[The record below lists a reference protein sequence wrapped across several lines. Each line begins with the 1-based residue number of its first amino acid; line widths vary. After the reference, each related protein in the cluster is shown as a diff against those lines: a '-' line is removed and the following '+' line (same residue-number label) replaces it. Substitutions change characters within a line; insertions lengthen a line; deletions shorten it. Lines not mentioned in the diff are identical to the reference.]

1 MHLKRFIGIL
11 GFVALS
17 GVAMAQLSE
26 ASLQSA
32 SAIVSQKKDG
42 RWSFQ
47 SMGNG
52 IVKVSYLPNGYS
64 RTQQISDAVLS
75 KPQKVTVVSKGASKK
90 GFGETMV
97 VDNGSS
103 FAINNGSSALLAGLS
118 PLKDGINNG
127 FCLDLM
133 PNEQIFGGGERAIPM
148 NRRGHRFNFYN
159 RPSYGYGVGEE
170 NLNYSLP
177 FFMSSRGYG
186 IFFDNPSKGFA
197 DIAKSS
203 ANRMCVGFESG
214 ELTFYLI
221 PGKTPEEIL
230 KRYTSMIG
238 TQPIPAR
245 WVFGNFMSRFG
256 YRSEAQIRDIKARMK
271 ADRIP
276 MDAIIIDLF
285 WFGDSIQNYVGNLD
299 WVNRTA
305 WPDPKKMIADFTAD
319 SINTVLITE
328 PYVVKGTLNYNESA
342 PFLATDSL
350 GKTYTLEHFYFGK
363 GGIIDM
369 FRNDSKDW
377 FWSKYK
383 KQMDIGV
390 SGWWGDLGEPENH
403 PEDVFHNLKD
413 LGYSN
418 RLYAANEVHNI
429 FGHYWNKML
438 FTKFDKEYPDVR
450 LFNLN
455 RAGYAN
461 SARYI
466 IFPWSGD
473 VGRHWSGY
481 RAQLPIML
489 TMSMSNIPY
498 IHSDAGGFTF
508 AKQDNELYVRWM
520 QMSSFSPILR
530 PHGTALKDYLPDA
543 DSYPSEATFFGEP
556 YKSIARR
563 YIQMR
568 YDLLPYNYTLG
579 YEHMANAQPLVKP
592 LFFRSF
598 KDGDALKAED
608 QYFWG
613 DALMVAPVLDSGAT
627 SRRLYLPAGSQ
638 WYRYHNPAEPIN
650 GGQWINEKVTLTD
663 MPIFAKEGAF
673 VPTAPGLMNTKQ
685 YNPAKLVVTYFPS
698 SKPSSY
704 TLFDDDG
711 KTNRSWERKQYEL
724 ITFKADGKRTITI
737 TSNGGSYPGKPA
749 SRTFTLKVVNVSKA
763 PAAVLVDGKKIVPMY
778 DAASRTLTAVVP
790 FTGKKTTVKF

>member
-1 MHLKRFIGIL
+1 MQLKRLIGIL

-17 GVAMAQLSE
+17 GVAVAQLSE
-26 ASLQSA
+26 ATLTSATSL
-32 SAIVSQKKDG
+32 ISQKKEG
-42 RWSFQ
+42 KWTFQ

-52 IVKVSYLPNGYS
+52 IVKATYLPNGYT
-64 RTQQISDAVLS
+64 RVQQISDAVTT
-75 KPQKVTVVSKGASKK
+75 KPQKVKVVSKGDKQK
-90 GFGETMV
+90 GFGSIMV
-97 VDNGSS
+97 ADNGSS
-103 FAINNGSSALLAGLS
+103 FSVNEGSTTLLSGLTAITEGL
-118 PLKDGINNG
+118 NNG
-127 FCLDLM
+127 FSFELM
-133 PNEQIFGGGERAIPM
+133 PGEQIFGGGERAIPM
-148 NRRGHRFNFYN
+148 NRRGHRLNLYN
-159 RPSYGYGVGEE
+159 RPSYAYGMGEE

-197 DIAKSS
+197 DIAKSD
-203 ANRMCVGFESG
+203 ANRMSVGFESG

-221 PGKTPEEIL
+221 PGKNPEEIL

-256 YRSEAQIRDIKARMK
+256 YRSEAQIRDIKAKMK

-285 WFGDSIQNYVGNLD
+285 WFGDSIQNYVGNLE
-299 WVNRTA
+299 WVNRKA
-305 WPDPKKMIADFTAD
+305 WPNPKKMIADFTAD

-328 PYVVKGTLNYNESA
+328 PYTVKGTLNYDESA

-350 GKTYTLEHFYFGK
+350 GKVYTLQHFYFGK

-369 FRNDSKDW
+369 FRNDAKDW

-383 KQMDIGV
+383 RQMDIGV

-403 PEDVFHNLKD
+403 PEDVYHNLKD
-413 LGYSN
+413 LGYTS

-438 FTKFDKEYPDVR
+438 YTKFEKEYPDVR

-461 SARYI
+461 SAKYI

-473 VGRHWSGY
+473 VGRHWPGF

-520 QMSSFSPILR
+520 QMSAFSPILR

-543 DSYPSEATFFGEP
+543 DSYPSEAALFEDP
-556 YKSIARR
+556 YKSIARK

-579 YEHMANAQPLVKP
+579 YDHMANAEPLVKP

-598 KDGDALKAED
+598 KDVDALKAED
-608 QYFWG
+608 QYLWG
-613 DALMVAPVLDSGAT
+613 DALLIAPVLDSGAT
-627 SRRLYLPAGSQ
+627 SRKLYLPSGSE
-638 WYRYHNPAEPIN
+638 WYCYHNAQRVLK
-650 GGQWINEKVTLTD
+650 GGQWITEKITLD
-663 MPIFAKEGAF
+663 NMPIFVKAGSF
-673 VPTAPGLMNTKQ
+673 IPTAPGLMNTKQ
-685 YNPAKLVVTYFPS
+685 YNPAELVVTYYPS
-698 SKPSSY
+698 AKPSAY

-711 KTNRSWERKQYEL
+711 KTNKSWERKQYEL

-737 TSNGGSYPGKPA
+737 ASNGGRYAGKPA
-749 SRTFTLKVVNVSKA
+749 SRTFALRVVNVDKA
-763 PAAVLVDGKKIVPMY
+763 PSTVTINGKKVQSTF
-778 DAASRTLTAVVP
+778 DAVSRTLSVKVP
-790 FTGKKTTVKF
+790 FYGKRITVKY

>member
-1 MHLKRFIGIL
+1 MQLKRLIGIL

-26 ASLQSA
+26 ATLSSATSLT
-32 SAIVSQKKDG
+32 SQKKEG
-42 RWSFQ
+42 KWTFQ

-52 IVKVSYLPNGYS
+52 IVKATYLPNGYT
-64 RTQQISDAVLS
+64 RTQQISDAVIT
-75 KPQKVTVVSKGASKK
+75 KPQKVAVASKGNMLK
-90 GFGETMV
+90 GFGTMMIA
-97 VDNGSS
+97 DNGSS
-103 FAINNGSSALLAGLS
+103 FSINDGGTVLLSGLTALKEGQ
-118 PLKDGINNG
+118 NNG
-127 FCLDLM
+127 FCFDLI
-133 PNEQIFGGGERAIPM
+133 PGEQIFGGGERAIPM
-148 NRRGHRFNFYN
+148 NRRGYRLNLYN
-159 RPSYGYGVGEE
+159 RPSYAYGMGET

-197 DIAKSS
+197 DIAKSD
-203 ANRMCVGFESG
+203 ANHMSVGFESG

-221 PGKTPEEIL
+221 KGNTPEEIL

-245 WVFGNFMSRFG
+245 WVFGSFMSRFG
-256 YRSEAQIRDIKARMK
+256 YRSEAQIRDIKAKMK
-271 ADRIP
+271 AERIP

-285 WFGDSIQNYVGNLD
+285 WFGDSIQNYVGNLE
-299 WVNRTA
+299 WVNRKA
-305 WPDPKKMIADFTAD
+305 WPNPKKMIADFTAD

-328 PYVVKGTLNYNESA
+328 PYTVKGTLNYDESV

-350 GKTYTLEHFYFGK
+350 GKTYTLQHFYFGK

-403 PEDVFHNLKD
+403 PEDVYHNLKD
-413 LGYSN
+413 LGYAN

-438 FTKFDKEYPDVR
+438 YTKFEKEYPDVR

-473 VGRHWSGY
+473 VGRHWPGF

-520 QMSSFSPILR
+520 QMSAFSPILR
-530 PHGTALKDYLPDA
+530 PHGTALKEYLPNA
-543 DSYPSEATFFGEP
+543 DSYPSEAALFDEP

-579 YEHMANAQPLVKP
+579 YDHMANAEPLVKP

-598 KDGDALKAED
+598 KDSNALKAED
-608 QYFWG
+608 QYMWG
-613 DALMVAPVLDSGAT
+613 DALLVSPVLDSAAA
-627 SRRLYLPAGSQ
+627 SRKLYLPAGNE
-638 WYRYHNPAEPIN
+638 WYSYQNPTRVLA
-650 GGQWINEKVTLTD
+650 GGQWITEKVTLAD
-663 MPIFAKEGAF
+663 MPIFVKGGSF
-673 VPTAPGLMNTKQ
+673 IPTAPGLMNTKQ
-685 YNPAKLVVTYFPS
+685 YNPAKLMVTYYPS
-698 SKPSSY
+698 SKASSY
-704 TLFDDDG
+704 TMFDDDG
-711 KTNRSWERKQYEL
+711 KTNKSWERKQYEL

-737 TSNGGSYPGKPA
+737 ASNGGSYPGKPA
-749 SRTFTLKVVNVSKA
+749 SRTFTLKVVNISKA
-763 PAAVLVDGKKIVPMY
+763 PVAVTINGKKAQPAF
-778 DAASRTLTAVVP
+778 DAASRMLTVKVP
-790 FTGKKTTVKF
+790 FDGKPTTIKY

>member
-1 MHLKRFIGIL
+1 MQLKRLIGIM

-17 GVAMAQLSE
+17 GVATAQLTE
-26 ASLQSA
+26 ATLSNATSLT
-32 SAIVSQKKDG
+32 SQKQEG
-42 RWSFQ
+42 RWVFQ

-52 IVKVSYLPNGYS
+52 IVKATYLPQGYT
-64 RTQQISDAVLS
+64 RTQQISDAVTT
-75 KPQKVTVVSKGASKK
+75 KPVKVAVVSKGVRLKGFDGMMVADNGTSFSIKEGSTELLSHLSASKE
-90 GFGETMV
+90 GV
-97 VDNGSS
+97 
-103 FAINNGSSALLAGLS
+103 
-118 PLKDGINNG
+118 NNG
-127 FCLDLM
+127 FTFDLM
-133 PNEQIFGGGERAIPM
+133 PGEQIFGGGERAIAM
-148 NRRGHRFNFYN
+148 NRRGHRFNLYN
-159 RPSYGYGVGEE
+159 RPNYNYGMGEE

-186 IFFDNPSKGFA
+186 IFFDNPSKGYA
-197 DIAKSS
+197 DIAKTD
-203 ANRMCVGFESG
+203 ANRMTVGFESG

-221 PGKTPEEIL
+221 KGKNPEEIL
-230 KRYTSMIG
+230 KRYTTMIG

-256 YRSEAQIRDIKARMK
+256 YRSELQVRDIKAKMK
-271 ADRIP
+271 AERIP

-285 WFGDSIQNYVGNLD
+285 WFGDSIQNHVGNLD

-305 WPDPKKMIADFTAD
+305 WPDPKKMVADFTAD

-328 PYVVKGTLNYNESA
+328 PYMVKNTKYYNESV

-350 GKTYTLEHFYFGK
+350 GKTYTLQHFYFGK

-377 FWSKYK
+377 FWSMYK

-390 SGWWGDLGEPENH
+390 TGWWGDLGEPENH
-403 PEDVFHNLKD
+403 PEDVFHNLTD
-413 LGYSN
+413 LGYSS

-429 FGHYWNKML
+429 YGHFWNKML
-438 FTKFDKEYPDVR
+438 FTKFEKEYPNVR

-473 VGRHWSGY
+473 VGRHWPGF

-508 AKQDNELYVRWM
+508 AKQDNELYIRWM

-530 PHGTALKDYLPDA
+530 PHGTALKEYLPNA
-543 DSYPSEATFFGEP
+543 DSYPSEAALFAEP
-556 YKSIARR
+556 YRSIARR

-579 YEHMANAQPLVKP
+579 YEHMANAEPLVKP

-598 KDGDALKAED
+598 TDNDALKAED

-613 DALMVAPVLDSGAT
+613 DALLVAPVLDSGAT
-627 SRRLYLPAGSQ
+627 ARKLYLPAGSE
-638 WYRYHNPAEPIN
+638 WYAYQNPQQPLA
-650 GGQWINEKVTLTD
+650 GGQWINPQVTLAD
-663 MPIFAKEGAF
+663 MPIYAKGGSF
-673 VPTAPGLMNTKQ
+673 IPTAPGMMNTKE
-685 YNPAKLVVTYFPS
+685 YNPAQLVVTYYPS
-698 SKPSSY
+698 AKPSSY

-711 KTNRSWERKQYEL
+711 KTNRSWERHQYEL
-724 ITFKADGKRTITI
+724 ITFKADGKRSITI
-737 TSNGGSYPGKPA
+737 ASNGGRYPGKPA
-749 SRTFTLKVVNVSKA
+749 SRTFTLKVVNVDRA
-763 PAAVLVDGKKIVPMY
+763 PAAVTINGRKAQPTY
-778 DAASRTLTAVVP
+778 DATTRTLTLKVA
-790 FTGKKTTVKF
+790 FSGKMVTVKY

>member
-1 MHLKRFIGIL
+1 MQLKRLMGIL

-17 GVAMAQLSE
+17 GVAVAQLSE
-26 ASLQSA
+26 ATFSNATALTC
-32 SAIVSQKKDG
+32 QKQEGK
-42 RWSFQ
+42 WIFQ

-52 IVKVSYLPNGYS
+52 IVKATYLPTGYT
-64 RTQQISDAVLS
+64 RTQQISDAVTT
-75 KPQKVTVVSKGASKK
+75 KPQKVAVVSKGDRQK
-90 GFGETMV
+90 GFGTIMV
-97 VDNGSS
+97 ADNGSS
-103 FAINNGSSALLAGLS
+103 FVINDGSKALLSGLTA
-118 PLKDGINNG
+118 LKEGLNNG
-127 FCLDLM
+127 FSFELM
-133 PNEQIFGGGERAIPM
+133 PGEQIFGGGERAIPM
-148 NRRGHRFNFYN
+148 NRRGHRLNLYN
-159 RPSYGYGVGEE
+159 RPSYGYGMGEE

-186 IFFDNPSKGFA
+186 LFFDNPSKGFA
-197 DIAKSS
+197 DIAKGD
-203 ANRMCVGFESG
+203 ANRMSVGFESG
-214 ELTFYLI
+214 ELTFYLV
-221 PGKTPEEIL
+221 PGKNPEEIL

-256 YRSEAQIRDIKARMK
+256 YRSDAQIRDIKAKMK
-271 ADRIP
+271 VDRIP

-285 WFGDSIQNYVGNLD
+285 WFGDSIQNYVGNLE
-299 WVNRTA
+299 WVNRKA
-305 WPDPKKMIADFTAD
+305 WPNPKKMIADFTAD

-328 PYVVKGTLNYNESA
+328 PYIVKGTLNYDESV
-342 PFLATDSL
+342 PYLATDSL
-350 GKTYTLEHFYFGK
+350 GKTYTLQNFYFGK

-369 FRNDSKDW
+369 FRNDAKDW

-383 KQMDIGV
+383 RQMDIGV

-403 PEDVFHNLKD
+403 PEDVYHNLKD

-438 FTKFDKEYPDVR
+438 YTKFEKEYPDVR

-461 SARYI
+461 SAKYI

-473 VGRHWSGY
+473 VGRHWPGF

-489 TMSMSNIPY
+489 TMSISNIPY

-520 QMSSFSPILR
+520 QMSAFSPILR
-530 PHGTALKDYLPDA
+530 PHGTALKDYLPNA
-543 DSYPSEATFFGEP
+543 DSYPSEAALFDEP
-556 YKSIARR
+556 YKSIARK

-579 YEHMANAQPLVKP
+579 YDHMANAEPLVKP

-598 KDGDALKAED
+598 KDVDALKAED
-608 QYFWG
+608 QYLWG
-613 DALMVAPVLDSGAT
+613 DALLVAPVLDSGAT
-627 SRRLYLPAGSQ
+627 SRKLYLPAGSE
-638 WYRYHNPAEPIN
+638 WYSYHHPQQPLA
-650 GGQWINEKVTLTD
+650 GGQWITEKVTLAD
-663 MPIFAKEGAF
+663 MPIFVKGGSF
-673 VPTAPGLMNTKQ
+673 IPTAPGLMNTKQ
-685 YNPAKLVVTYFPS
+685 YNPAKLVVTYYPS
-698 SKPSSY
+698 AKPSAY

-711 KTNRSWERKQYEL
+711 KTNKSWERKQYEL

-737 TSNGGSYPGKPA
+737 ASNGGRYPGKPA
-749 SRTFTLKVVNVSKA
+749 SRTFTLRVVNVDRVSA
-763 PAAVLVDGKKIVPMY
+763 TVTVNGKKAQPTF
-778 DAASRTLTAVVP
+778 DAASRTLSVKVSFNGRP
-790 FTGKKTTVKF
+790 TTVKY

>member
-1 MHLKRFIGIL
+1 MQLKRLMGIL

-17 GVAMAQLSE
+17 GVAVAQLSE
-26 ASLQSA
+26 ATFSNATALTC
-32 SAIVSQKKDG
+32 QKQEGK
-42 RWSFQ
+42 WTFQ

-52 IVKVSYLPNGYS
+52 IVKATYLPTGYT
-64 RTQQISDAVLS
+64 RTQQISDAVTT
-75 KPQKVTVVSKGASKK
+75 KPQKVAVVSKGDRQK
-90 GFGETMV
+90 GFGTIMV
-97 VDNGSS
+97 ADNGSS
-103 FAINNGSSALLAGLS
+103 FAINDGSTALLSGLTA
-118 PLKDGINNG
+118 LKEGLNNG
-127 FCLDLM
+127 FSFELM
-133 PNEQIFGGGERAIPM
+133 PGEQIFGGGERAIPM
-148 NRRGHRFNFYN
+148 NRRGHRLNLYN
-159 RPSYGYGVGEE
+159 RPNYAYGMGEE

-197 DIAKSS
+197 DIAKGD
-203 ANRMCVGFESG
+203 AKRMSVGFESG

-221 PGKTPEEIL
+221 PGKNPEEIL

-256 YRSEAQIRDIKARMK
+256 YRSEAQIRDIKAKMK

-285 WFGDSIQNYVGNLD
+285 WFGDSIQNYVGNLE
-299 WVNRTA
+299 WVNRKA
-305 WPDPKKMIADFTAD
+305 WPNPKKMIADFTAD

-328 PYVVKGTLNYNESA
+328 PYIVKGTLNYDESV
-342 PFLATDSL
+342 PYLATDSL
-350 GKTYTLEHFYFGK
+350 GKTYTLQNFYFGK

-369 FRNDSKDW
+369 FRNDAKDW

-383 KQMDIGV
+383 RQMDIGV

-403 PEDVFHNLKD
+403 PEDVYHNLKD

-438 FTKFDKEYPDVR
+438 YTKFEKEYPDVR

-473 VGRHWSGY
+473 VGRHWPGF

-489 TMSMSNIPY
+489 TMSISNIPY

-520 QMSSFSPILR
+520 QMSAFSPILR
-530 PHGTALKDYLPDA
+530 PHGTALKDYLPNA
-543 DSYPSEATFFGEP
+543 DSYPSEAALFDEP
-556 YKSIARR
+556 YKSIARK

-579 YEHMANAQPLVKP
+579 YDHMANAEPLVKP

-598 KDGDALKAED
+598 KDVDALKAED
-608 QYFWG
+608 QYLWG
-613 DALMVAPVLDSGAT
+613 DALLIAPVLDSGAT
-627 SRRLYLPAGSQ
+627 SRKLYLPTGSE
-638 WYRYHNPAEPIN
+638 WYSYHHSQQPLA
-650 GGQWINEKVTLTD
+650 GGQWITEKVTLAD
-663 MPIFAKEGAF
+663 MPIFVKGGSF
-673 VPTAPGLMNTKQ
+673 IPTAPGLMNTKQ
-685 YNPAKLVVTYFPS
+685 YNPAKLVVTYYPS
-698 SKPSSY
+698 AKPSAY

-711 KTNRSWERKQYEL
+711 KTNKSWERKQYEL

-737 TSNGGSYPGKPA
+737 ASNGGRYPGKPI
-749 SRTFTLKVVNVSKA
+749 SRTITLRVVNVDRVSA
-763 PAAVLVDGKKIVPMY
+763 TVTVNGKKAQPTF
-778 DAASRTLTAVVP
+778 DAASRTLSVKVSFNGRP
-790 FTGKKTTVKF
+790 TTVKY

>member
-1 MHLKRFIGIL
+1 MQLKRLIGIFGL
-11 GFVALS
+11 VALS
-17 GVAMAQLSE
+17 GVAVAQLSE
-26 ASLQSA
+26 AALPNAASLT
-32 SAIVSQKKDG
+32 SQKKEG
-42 RWSFQ
+42 RWTFQ

-52 IVKVSYLPNGYS
+52 IVKATYLPNGYS
-64 RTQQISDAVLS
+64 RTQQISDAVTT
-75 KPQKVTVVSKGASKK
+75 KPQKVKVVSKGDRTK
-90 GFGETMV
+90 GFGTMMV
-97 VDNGSS
+97 TDNGSS
-103 FAINNGSSALLAGLS
+103 FSLSDGSTALLSGLTALREGPS
-118 PLKDGINNG
+118 NG
-127 FCLDLM
+127 FSFELM
-133 PNEQIFGGGERAIPM
+133 PGEQIFGGGERAIPM
-148 NRRGHRFNFYN
+148 NRRGYRLNLYN

-197 DIAKSS
+197 DIAKSD
-203 ANRMCVGFESG
+203 ANRMSVGFESG

-221 PGKTPEEIL
+221 QGNTPEEIL

-245 WVFGNFMSRFG
+245 WVFGSFMSRFG
-256 YRSEAQIRDIKARMK
+256 YRSEAQVRDIKAKMK
-271 ADRIP
+271 AERIP

-299 WVNRTA
+299 WVNRKA
-305 WPDPKKMIADFTAD
+305 WPNPKQLIADFTAD

-328 PYVVKGTLNYNESA
+328 PYTVRGTKYYEESA
-342 PFLATDSL
+342 PFLAVDSL
-350 GKTYTLEHFYFGK
+350 GKTYTLQNFYFGK

-377 FWSKYK
+377 FWSKYRR
-383 KQMDIGV
+383 QMDIGV

-403 PEDVFHNLKD
+403 PADVYHNLKD
-413 LGYSN
+413 LGYGN

-429 FGHYWNKML
+429 FGHFWNKML
-438 FTKFDKEYPDVR
+438 FTKFAKEYPDVR

-473 VGRHWSGY
+473 VGRHWSGF

-520 QMSSFSPILR
+520 QMSAFSPILR
-530 PHGTALKDYLPDA
+530 PHGTALEGLNPELPQ
-543 DSYPSEATFFGEP
+543 YPSEAALFAEP

-579 YEHMANAQPLVKP
+579 YDHMANAEPLVKP

-598 KDGDALKAED
+598 TDGDALKAED
-608 QYFWG
+608 QYMWG
-613 DALMVAPVLDSGAT
+613 DALLISPVLDSAAA
-627 SRRLYLPAGSQ
+627 SRKLYLPAGGE
-638 WYRYHNPAEPIN
+638 WYSYQNPQRVLA
-650 GGQWINEKVTLTD
+650 GGQWITEKVTLAD
-663 MPIFAKEGAF
+663 MPIFVRGGSF
-673 VPTAPGLMNTKQ
+673 IPTAPGLMNTKQ
-685 YNPAKLVVTYFPS
+685 YNPAKLVVTYYPS
-698 SKPSSY
+698 AKPSSY

-711 KTNRSWERKQYEL
+711 KTNKSWERKQYEL

-737 TSNGGSYPGKPA
+737 ASNGGSYPGKPA
-749 SRTFTLKVVNVSKA
+749 SRTLTLRVVNADKA
-763 PAAVLVDGKKIVPMY
+763 PATVTINGKKVQPAF
-778 DAASRTLTAVVP
+778 DAAGGMLTVTVP
-790 FTGKKTTVKF
+790 FNGKPTTVKY